1 MMEVMILA
9 GAVTP
14 DTRVVLMT
22 VFFVLTRV
30 LS

>member
-1 MMEVMILA
+1 MMGVLILA
-9 GAVTP
+9 GELTS
-14 DTRVVLMT
+14 DTRDVLMT